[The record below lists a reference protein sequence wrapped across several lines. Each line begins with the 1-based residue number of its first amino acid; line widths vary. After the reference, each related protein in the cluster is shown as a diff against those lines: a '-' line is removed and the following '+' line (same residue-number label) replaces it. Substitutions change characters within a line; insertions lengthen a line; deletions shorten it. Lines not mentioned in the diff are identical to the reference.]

1 MPKEKISAYQDIQKS
16 GMSPREVEAMALTK
30 AAFLLQEAQKDVDNY
45 QAFSQALRFN
55 HLLWTIIQTDITDKN
70 NNLPPE
76 LKANIM
82 SLSIFVDKQTA
93 KALAE
98 GTAQLLDV
106 LININRNL
114 AEGLRVTPP
123 GAAPAEPPPAP
134 SQPSGGG
141 GSITA

>member
-1 MPKEKISAYQDIQKS
+1 MAKEKINAYSDAQKTA
-16 GMSPREVEAMALTK
+16 MSPREVEAMALTK
-30 AAFLLQEAQKDVDNY
+30 AAFLLEEAKKDVDNY

-70 NNLPPE
+70 NLLPPE

-98 GTAQLLDV
+98 GTAPLLDV

-114 AEGLRVTPP
+114 AEGLRITPP
-123 GAAPAEPPPAP
+123 DAQPAPGAEPPAAP
-134 SQPSGGG
+134 T
-141 GSITA
+141 GSISA

>member
-1 MPKEKISAYQDIQKS
+1 MAKDKVNAYSDAQKS
-16 GMSPREVEAMALTK
+16 SMSPREIEAMALTK
-30 AAFLLQEAQKDVDNY
+30 AAFLLEEAKKDVDNY

-55 HLLWTIIQTDITDKN
+55 HLLWTIIQTDITDKA

-98 GTAQLLDV
+98 GTGNLLDV
-106 LININRNL
+106 LINVNRNL

-123 GAAPAEPPPAP
+123 DTAKPQAASEPP
-134 SQPSGGG
+134 QGTG
-141 GSITA
+141 GSISA

>member
-1 MPKEKISAYQDIQKS
+1 MAKEMINSYQDTAKS
-16 GMSPREVEAMALTK
+16 TMSPREVEAMALTK
-30 AAFLLQEAQKDVDNY
+30 AAFLLEEAKKDVDNY

-98 GTAQLLDV
+98 GTGHLLDV
-106 LININRNL
+106 LINVNRNL

-123 GAAPAEPPPAP
+123 GAATETPPAP
-134 SQPSGGG
+134 SQPTGTGGG
-141 GSITA
+141 ISA

>member
-1 MPKEKISAYQDIQKS
+1 MAKEKVNAYSDAQKTA
-16 GMSPREVEAMALTK
+16 MSPREVEAMALTK
-30 AAFLLQEAQKDVDNY
+30 AAFLLEEAKKDVDNY

-70 NNLPPE
+70 NLLPPE

-98 GTAQLLDV
+98 GTANLLDV

-114 AEGLRVTPP
+114 AEGLRIAPP
-123 GAAPAEPPPAP
+123 DAAKPAGGSAEPSTPT
-134 SQPSGGG
+134 GGI
-141 GSITA
+141 SA

>member
-1 MPKEKISAYQDIQKS
+1 MAKEKVNAYSDAQKTA
-16 GMSPREVEAMALTK
+16 MSPREVEAMALTK
-30 AAFLLQEAQKDVDNY
+30 AAFLLEEAKKDVDNY

-70 NNLPPE
+70 NLLPPE

-114 AEGLRVTPP
+114 AEGLRITPP
-123 GAAPAEPPPAP
+123 GAEKAPGGETPPPP
-134 SQPSGGG
+134 SSSGNI
-141 GSITA
+141 SA

>member
-1 MPKEKISAYQDIQKS
+1 MAKEKINSYQDTAKS
-16 GMSPREVEAMALTK
+16 TMSPREVEAMALTK
-30 AAFLLQEAQKDVDNY
+30 AAFLLEEAKKDVDNY

-98 GTAQLLDV
+98 GTGHLLDV
-106 LININRNL
+106 LINVNRNL

-123 GAAPAEPPPAP
+123 GATTDAPPAP
-134 SQPSGGG
+134 SQPTSTGGG
-141 GSITA
+141 ISA

>member
-1 MPKEKISAYQDIQKS
+1 MAKEKVSAYSDAQKS
-16 GMSPREVEAMALTK
+16 SMSPREIEAMALTK
-30 AAFLLQEAQKDVDNY
+30 AAFLLEEAKKDVDNY

-55 HLLWTIIQTDITDKN
+55 HLLWTIIQTDITDKA

-98 GTAQLLDV
+98 GVGGLLDV
-106 LININRNL
+106 LVNINRNL
-114 AEGLRVTPP
+114 AEGLRVTQPDAEKP
-123 GAAPAEPPPAP
+123 QTASEPPV
-134 SQPSGGG
+134 SSGGG
-141 GSITA
+141 ISA